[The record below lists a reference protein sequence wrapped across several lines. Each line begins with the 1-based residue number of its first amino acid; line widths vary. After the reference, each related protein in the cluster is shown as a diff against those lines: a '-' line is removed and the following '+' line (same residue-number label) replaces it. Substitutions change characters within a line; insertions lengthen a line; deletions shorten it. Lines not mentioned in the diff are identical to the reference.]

1 MDLINS
7 EILKPQTFEEFQISK
22 YLNFIDYTFEVKFDT
37 SCDDKKVVEYYWKDN
52 LSGSLVFEEKF
63 LGIIENGIEEKSFVL
78 TDAAADKLIGHII
91 LEMSLNESQLEEMSN
106 SLQIHATRKLKHH
119 LRYF

>member
-1 MDLINS
+1 MDFINS
-7 EILKPQTFEEFQISK
+7 EIFELQTYEEFKISH
-22 YLNFIDYTFEVKFDT
+22 YLNFIDYTFKVKFDT

-52 LSGSLVFEEKF
+52 LSGSLIFEEKL
-63 LGIIENGIEEKSFVL
+63 LGIIENGIEERSLVL
-78 TDAAADKLIGHII
+78 VDAAADKLIGHII
-91 LEMSLNESQLEEMSN
+91 LEMNLNESQLEEMSH